1 MARIGTQTTM
11 KTQWHFRPL
20 VPGEPTRDP
29 IVGEFFATEA
39 INNAGEALIRE
50 GIQNSLDAAIEEP
63 LHVRLYL
70 ATGSSG
76 LSSTQAAP
84 WFEGAWK
91 HVQAP
96 GNGLRE
102 APTQNERCSFLVFED
117 FGTRGLQGD
126 VAQPFDEPGTKNHFF
141 YFFRAEGRT
150 SKSEQDRG
158 RWGVGKHVFPR
169 SSRISSFLGLTVR
182 EGDKK
187 RLLMGHTILKSH
199 RVGVS
204 HFSPDGYFGEQ
215 RADKLVVPITDK
227 KTLDRFSADFRLKRK
242 DEPGLSLVVPFLD
255 ADFSIEKLK
264 EAVVCGYFYP
274 ILTGAL
280 VVTAET
286 SDSSVTIDAESLV
299 DVALSL
305 GGDVSQQMLPVVD
318 LAEWAAFCPDQDFYK
333 LNPCTPDRPAW
344 ADDLVPT
351 SILPEIQSKLIKGER
366 IAIRANLTVREKGKP
381 AKPSYFNIFLWKDDY
396 ESGRPVF
403 VREGIIISDVR
414 APRARGI
421 RSLVVIEDKPIAT
434 LLGDSENPAHTQ
446 WQKDSSNFR
455 GKYFHGAAYL
465 DFVARIVSNIVRCVN
480 QQDEQADPDLLK
492 NIFSL
497 AKPSASEAPPQ
508 KSKPRKPKKEEPKD
522 LIVAPP
528 VVETKKRR
536 FKLHQVA
543 GGFSVTRG
551 PEGSE
556 IPKRLRIE
564 VAYDRRQGNPLKK
577 YDPAD
582 FRLEKKP
589 IRLDPPPSGLK
600 IVEQKG
606 NSLVA
611 EITNINF
618 NLTVVGFDERR
629 DLFVDVKAEDENND
643 TQT

>member
-1 MARIGTQTTM
+1 M

-20 VPGEPTRDP
+20 VPGETTRDP

-39 INNAGEALIRE
+39 INNAGEALVRE

-63 LHVRLYL
+63 LHVRLFL
-70 ATGSSG
+70 ATGQNG
-76 LSSTQAAP
+76 LSAKQAAP

-91 HVQAP
+91 HMEAS

-102 APTQNERCSFLVFED
+102 APTQSERCSFLVFED
-117 FGTRGLQGD
+117 FGTQGLQGD

-141 YFFRAEGRT
+141 YFFRGEGRT

-169 SSRISSFLGLTVR
+169 SSRISSFFGLTIR
-182 EGDKK
+182 ADDKG
-187 RLLMGHTILKSH
+187 RFLMGQTKLKSH
-199 RVGVS
+199 RVGGT

-215 RADKLVVPITDK
+215 RTDKLVIPLTDK
-227 KTLDRFSADFRLKRK
+227 KALDQFSVDFSLKRK
-242 DEPGLSLVVPFLD
+242 NEPGLSLVVPFID
-255 ADFSIEKLK
+255 ADFSIEDLK
-264 EAVVCGYFYP
+264 EAVVCGYFFP

-286 SDSSVTIDAESLV
+286 PDGAVVIDAESLV

-305 GGDVSQQMLPVVD
+305 GGEISQKMLPLID
-318 LAEWAAFCPDQDFYK
+318 LAEWAAFRPDQDFFK
-333 LNPCTPDRPAW
+333 LNPCNPDRPEW
-344 ADDLVPT
+344 ADDLIPPELLPT
-351 SILPEIQSKLIKGER
+351 IQSKLAKGER
-366 IAIRANLTVREKGKP
+366 IAIRVSLTIREKGKP
-381 AKPSYFNIFLWKDDY
+381 AKPSYFEIFLWKDGY

-414 APRARGI
+414 APRARGV
-421 RSLVVIEDKPIAT
+421 RSLVVVEDKAIAT

-455 GKYFHGAAYL
+455 GKYTNGSAYL
-465 DFVARIVSNIVRCVN
+465 DFVTRIVSNVIRYVN
-480 QQDEQADPDLLK
+480 QLDEQADPDLLK
-492 NIFSL
+492 EIFSL
-497 AKPSASEAPPQ
+497 PKPTDEESPPE
-508 KSKPRKPKKEEPKD
+508 KSKPRKPKKPEEPKEP
-522 LIVAPP
+522 IVISPII
-528 VVETKKRR
+528 ETKKRR
-536 FKLHQVA
+536 FRLHQVA
-543 GGFSVTRG
+543 GGFSLTRG
-551 PEGSE
+551 PDGAE

-577 YDPAD
+577 YDHAD

-589 IRLDPPPSGLK
+589 IRLEPPPMGLK

-606 NSLVA
+606 NCLVA
-611 EITNINF
+611 EVVNINF
-618 NLTVVGFDERR
+618 HLTVVGFDERR
-629 DLFVDVKAEDENND
+629 DLIIDVKAEDENND

>member
-1 MARIGTQTTM
+1 M

-20 VPGEPTRDP
+20 VPGETTRDP

-39 INNAGEALIRE
+39 INNAGEALVRE

-63 LHVRLYL
+63 LHVRLFL
-70 ATGSSG
+70 ATGQHG
-76 LSSTQAAP
+76 LSAKQAAP

-91 HVQAP
+91 HMGAS

-102 APTQNERCSFLVFED
+102 APTRTERCSFLVFED

-126 VAQPFDEPGTKNHFF
+126 VAQPFDEPDTKNHFF
-141 YFFRAEGRT
+141 YFFRGEGRT
-150 SKSEQDRG
+150 GKGEQDRG

-169 SSRISSFLGLTVR
+169 SSRISSFFGLTIR
-182 EGDKK
+182 ADDKG
-187 RLLMGHTILKSH
+187 RFLMGQTKLKSH
-199 RVGVS
+199 RVGGT

-215 RADKLVVPITDK
+215 RTDKLVIPLTDK
-227 KTLDRFSADFRLKRK
+227 KALDQFSVDFSLKRK
-242 DEPGLSLVVPFLD
+242 NEPGLSLVVPFID
-255 ADFSIEKLK
+255 ADFSIEDLK
-264 EAVVCGYFYP
+264 EAVVCGYFFP

-286 SDSSVTIDAESLV
+286 PDGAVVIDAESLV

-305 GGDVSQQMLPVVD
+305 GGEISQKMLPLID
-318 LAEWAAFCPDQDFYK
+318 LAEWAAFRPDQDFFK
-333 LNPCTPDRPAW
+333 LNPCNPDRPEW
-344 ADDLVPT
+344 ADDLIPSELLPT
-351 SILPEIQSKLIKGER
+351 IQSKLAKGER
-366 IAIRANLTVREKGKP
+366 IAIRVSLTIREKGKP
-381 AKPSYFNIFLWKDDY
+381 AKPSYFEIFLWKDGY

-414 APRARGI
+414 APRARGV
-421 RSLVVIEDKPIAT
+421 RSLVVIADKAIAT

-455 GKYFHGAAYL
+455 GKYTNGSAYL
-465 DFVARIVSNIVRCVN
+465 DFVTHIVSNVIRCVN

-492 NIFSL
+492 EIFSL
-497 AKPSASEAPPQ
+497 PKPTCDEAPPE
-508 KSKPRKPKKEEPKD
+508 KSKPRKLKKPEEPKEP
-522 LIVAPP
+522 IVIPP
-528 VVETKKRR
+528 IIETKKRR
-536 FKLHQVA
+536 FKLNQVA

-551 PEGSE
+551 PDGAE

-577 YDPAD
+577 YDHAD

-589 IRLDPPPSGLK
+589 IRLEPAPMGLK

-606 NSLVA
+606 NCLVA
-611 EITNINF
+611 EVVNINF
-618 NLTVVGFDERR
+618 HLTVVGFDERR
-629 DLFVDVKAEDENND
+629 DLIIDVKAEDENND